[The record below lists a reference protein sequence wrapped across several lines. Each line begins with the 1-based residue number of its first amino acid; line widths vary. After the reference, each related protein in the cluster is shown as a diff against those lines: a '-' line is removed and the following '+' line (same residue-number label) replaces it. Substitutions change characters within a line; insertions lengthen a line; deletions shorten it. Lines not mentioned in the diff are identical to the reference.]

1 MNRRKQ
7 RDRMGKNV
15 RMKEEERERKEG
27 RISCLGKVGMR
38 KHLRSH

>member
-1 MNRRKQ
+1 M
-7 RDRMGKNV
+7 DKNV
-15 RMKEEERERKEG
+15 RMKEVERKEERERKEG